1 MAIASGWKTISGPMG
16 AAMAQVDS
24 SAVFR
29 TGATEACAAYWNASS
44 SAVTHY
50 GKFRYV
56 TGVASCVAGSWLA
69 LNPDTTVVA
78 LLADA
83 HRGGVAVAVSALEAS
98 SYGWVQFQGKGIGL
112 IEESTGDNAAL
123 FATTT
128 AGEAGPTG
136 SGLTEIFG
144 ARAAAASG
152 TSSAATNTDVELNY
166 PVCTSVEPA

>member
-1 MAIASGWKTISGPMG
+1 MAVASGWKTISGPIG
-16 AAMAQVDS
+16 ANMAQVDS

-29 TGATEACAAYWNASS
+29 TGATTACAEYWNASS

-50 GKFRYV
+50 GEFRYV
-56 TGVASCVAGSWLA
+56 TGVASCASGNWLA
-69 LNPDTTVVA
+69 LNPDSTVVA

-83 HRGGVAVAVSALEAS
+83 HRGGVAVAVSALVAS
-98 SYGWVQFQGKGIGL
+98 TYGWVQVRGKGTGL
-112 IEESTGDNAAL
+112 IEESVADNAAL

-136 SGLTEIFG
+136 SGLTEIIG

-152 TSSAATNTDVELNY
+152 TSSAATNTDVELSY
-166 PVCTSVEPA
+166 PVCCTNEPA